1 MIHCG
6 KIPIYCAKSP
16 IQCKI
21 TCCGQ
26 NCTLNVWLHHENHTL
41 SCTFSVNY
49 TTFVKYM
56 DHFHVQSRKFYTWQK
71 KFTQA
76 PQAVTN
82 MRYAHQSHL
91 MCRQLSE
98 KMLYCHCIVTSAL
111 LLYHVLGVL
120 EHCIVSRLTVLTL
133 LACLTYSFVW
143 PFLRICV

>member
-41 SCTFSVNY
+41 SCTFFVNY

-76 PQAVTN
+76 PPVVPVTN
-82 MRYAHQSHL
+82 MRYA
-91 MCRQLSE
+91 E
-98 KMLYCHCIVTSAL
+98 KPFVVWYSNTNISQK
-111 LLYHVLGVL
+111 LLYFCKVYIAYVIIDGSKSSMYFCTSS
-120 EHCIVSRLTVLTL
+120 ERIVYIGLWAS
-133 LACLTYSFVW
+133 S
-143 PFLRICV
+143 